1 MRPRINDETGNFL
14 VDWNFVD
21 EDNEIL
27 SIDGGNSFCSSRYD
41 PERLDNGG
49 IGEIRKLFYPK
60 SQNRAKPFLKGGK
73 HCGSDEQ
80 WAHGYFADA
89 PSVVYN
95 GGVPTCCAPDGAA
108 FTEGFDFGF
117 FS

>member
-1 MRPRINDETGNFL
+1 MRPRVEDESGNFV

-27 SIDGGNSFCSSRYD
+27 NIDGGNSFCSSHYD

-49 IGEIRKLFYPK
+49 IGEIRKLFYPA
-60 SQNRAKPFLKGGK
+60 SQASAVPFLKGAR
-73 HCGSDEQ
+73 HCGTDQQ
-80 WAHGYFADA
+80 WNRGYFADA
-89 PSVVYN
+89 PSVVYTD
-95 GGVPTCCAPDGAA
+95 GIPVCCLGDGAE
-108 FTEGFDFGF
+108 FNQDYDFGF